1 MPPPKTTNAPRGT
14 MHGASAQGAVT
25 FTIRA
30 TPLPEEITNFLQSN
44 VGIMRKWLHEG
55 HIKGKDETGEFAPE
69 GETAS
74 EGEAIAEADSSQVPT
89 VKYADFWPTFTK
101 LCTEAGGQ
109 WVNLPTRIVAT
120 GPHHA
125 GPNVL
130 VNGTNSGFT
139 S

>member
-1 MPPPKTTNAPRGT
+1 MPPPKTPNAPRGT
-14 MHGASAQGAVT
+14 MHGSSAHGVVT

-30 TPLPEEITNFLQSN
+30 TPLPEDITNFLQSN
-44 VGIMRKWLHEG
+44 VSIMRKWLHEG
-55 HIKGKDETGEFAPE
+55 HIQGKNEMGEFAPE

-89 VKYADFWPTFTK
+89 VKYADFWPTLTK

-109 WVNLPTRIVAT
+109 WVNLPARIVAT

-130 VNGTNSGFT
+130 LNGTNSGFL

>member
-1 MPPPKTTNAPRGT
+1 MAPPKTQNAPRGT
-14 MHGASAQGAVT
+14 MHGTSAQGAVT

-44 VGIMRKWLHEG
+44 ASIMRKWLREG
-55 HIKGKDETGEFAPE
+55 HVQGQNGTTEFAPE

-89 VKYADFWPTFTK
+89 VKYADFWPTLTK

-109 WVNLPTRIVAT
+109 WVNLPSRIVAT

-130 VNGTNSGFT
+130 VNGTSSGF
-139 S
+139 SS